1 MVIRKGL
8 IQTMTPEQ
16 MLEGG
21 EDATD
26 SEVGGEGQQAARS
39 MRAVLQEQL
48 GEGEEEGRCR
58 VAKGVSQGDAG
69 AEEVCRAWAHPQHP
83 LASVGLS
90 PRRGWEAIAS
100 VAQGSAGTSQVL
112 THIPPEWGSQSHTS
126 CES

>member
-1 MVIRKGL
+1 
-8 IQTMTPEQ
+8 MTPEQ

-58 VAKGVSQGDAG
+58 VANGVSQGDVG
-69 AEEVCRAWAHPQHP
+69 AEEVCRGWAHPQHP

-90 PRRGWEAIAS
+90 PRQGWEAIAS

>member
-1 MVIRKGL
+1 
-8 IQTMTPEQ
+8 MTPEQ

-39 MRAVLQEQL
+39 MRAVFQEQRS
-48 GEGEEEGRCR
+48 GGGR
-58 VAKGVSQGDAG
+58 VAKGCEPGGCGSRGGLQGL
-69 AEEVCRAWAHPQHP
+69 AHPQHP

>member
-26 SEVGGEGQQAARS
+26 SEVGGEGQQALGACALCSRS
-39 MRAVLQEQL
+39 SAVVGAGWL
-48 GEGEEEGRCR
+48 R
-58 VAKGVSQGDAG
+58 GVSQGDAG
-69 AEEVCRAWAHPQHP
+69 AEEVCRARAHPQHP